1 MNYRILPAAQQD
13 LRHID
18 DWIAAQFGD
27 AVADRA
33 RKRIYDI
40 FDLPPAFRAWVSSVR
55 TSRTNRSGSSPAHT
69 TGSSIRRPSPS

>member
-33 RKRIYDI
+33 MKRIYDI
-40 FDLPPAFRAWVSSVR
+40 FDLPPAR
-55 TSRTNRSGSSPAHT
+55 SRTLHGRIHVAG
-69 TGSSIRRPSPS
+69 